1 MLRDMLEVTQKVPGH
16 LPFLKPILQ
25 GRSLGFENQGLQMR
39 GPRAA
44 LCRSRRMG
52 LGTGRQQGLGG
63 LLQGPALLRSSALGA
78 DPLVTP
84 CSNPP
89 SPSPPL
95 GLSVHIFKMVIIVS
109 APKGEEEL
117 RTGPKWLKVEHFVGR
132 MGGTLAHGTW
142 FRLPVSLQ
150 QLGSNH

>member
-1 MLRDMLEVTQKVPGH
+1 MQLSAGPGGWAWGQEDDRVSVGSSRA
-16 LPFLKPILQ
+16 LPCSEARP
-25 GRSLGFENQGLQMR
+25 
-39 GPRAA
+39 
-44 LCRSRRMG
+44 
-52 LGTGRQQGLGG
+52 
-63 LLQGPALLRSSALGA
+63 SALGA

-95 GLSVHIFKMVIIVS
+95 GLSVHTFKMVIIVS